1 MLYRIFRETTRQA
14 GVAIPL
20 SALAVYLLV
29 FLILPPQSKNLAV
42 ILSIIPVMAVG
53 WTFGLRAALL
63 TVVLTIP
70 LNTALMNVAGRP
82 GWDALLRSQGG
93 VLGTIALVAAGATVG
108 RLSDLW
114 GHLEKEVTDRKQAE
128 EQLIRLS
135 SFPEQDPN
143 PLIETDLEGR
153 VTYLNPVSKV
163 RFPELAAAGLQHP
176 MLQGLR
182 SITRTLMN
190 DGEQSVIREIE
201 LGDSIY
207 EQKIMRVPKRDLIRI
222 YSHDITE
229 HMRTQEAL
237 RETEQL
243 FRGIVENIRDVI
255 FVVDHNDYK
264 ILYVNPAI
272 EEIWGLSSKTLYE
285 RPTSWIDAI
294 VPEHRDRVNASL
306 EDQRRTGE
314 FNENFQII
322 RPDHSV
328 RWIHDRVFPIRND
341 RGEIFRVVGIAEDI
355 TKQMQAEQQ
364 TQASLQEKEVL
375 LKEISHRVKNNLQ
388 LVSSLLRYQSAT
400 IKDKQAQLVFRE
412 SQDRI
417 RSIALIHE
425 KLYESKDLGKIDF
438 ADYIRSLT
446 SSLFLSYGASS
457 EVIQLK
463 VQAEDVF
470 LEVDTAI
477 PCALIINELV
487 SNSLQHAFPDGRQ
500 GEIRI
505 EIRSGEDQTVLMVS
519 DNGVGFPV
527 DLDLRTA
534 ETLGLELVRT
544 LVDQLEGTIELNGG
558 TSAGGAGTPV
568 PGTGDSSAPAGT
580 SGTSFNITFA
590 DSEASNEIR

>member
-1 MLYRIFRETTRQA
+1 MRYSTFRKTTRQA
-14 GVAIPL
+14 GVVIPL
-20 SALAVYLLV
+20 SALAIYLLV
-29 FLILPPQSKNLAV
+29 FLILPPQSKNLAP
-42 ILSIIPVMAVG
+42 ILSVLPVIAVG

-63 TVVLTIP
+63 AVVFTIP
-70 LNTALMNVAGRP
+70 LNTALMNAAGRP
-82 GWDALLRSQGG
+82 GWDALIRSQGG
-93 VLGTIALVAAGATVG
+93 VLGTIALVAAGAAVG

-114 GHLEKEVTDRKQAE
+114 GHLEKEVSARKQAE
-128 EQLIRLS
+128 EQIIRLA
-135 SFPEQDPN
+135 SFPEQNPD
-143 PLIETDLEGR
+143 PLIEIDFEGR
-153 VTYLNPVSKV
+153 VSYLNPVSKV
-163 RFPELAAAGLQHP
+163 QFPELAAAGLKHP

-190 DGEQSVIREIE
+190 DGEQPVIREIE

-207 EQKIMRVPKRDLIRI
+207 EQKIIRVPKRDLIRI

-229 HMRTQEAL
+229 HIRTQEAL
-237 RETEQL
+237 QENEQL
-243 FRGIVENIRDVI
+243 FRGIVEGIRDVI

-264 ILYVNPAI
+264 ILYVNPAY
-272 EEIWGLSSKTLYE
+272 EETWGRRSKTLYE

-306 EDQRRTGE
+306 EDQQRTGE

-322 RPDHSV
+322 RPNLSV
-328 RWIHDRVFPIRND
+328 RWIHDRVFPIRNA
-341 RGEIFRVVGIAEDI
+341 RGEVFRLVGIAEDI
-355 TKQMQAEQQ
+355 TEQMQAEQQ
-364 TQASLQEKEVL
+364 TLASLQEKEVL

-388 LVSSLLRYQSAT
+388 LVSSLLRYQSGT

-425 KLYESKDLGKIDF
+425 KLYQSGDLGRIDF

-446 SSLFLSYGASS
+446 SSLLLSYGASS
-457 EVIQLK
+457 EAIQLK
-463 VQAEDVF
+463 IHAEHVF

-505 EIRSGEDQTVLMVS
+505 ELRSEEDQYVLIVS
-519 DNGVGFPV
+519 DNGVGLPEDF
-527 DLDLRTA
+527 DLQTT
-534 ETLGLELVRT
+534 ETLGIELVHT
-544 LVDQLEGTIELNGG
+544 LVDQLEATIEG

-568 PGTGDSSAPAGT
+568 PGTGASSAPART
-580 SGTSFNITFA
+580 SGTAFNITFA
-590 DSEASNEIR
+590 ESEASNEVR